1 MDPGLDDVLQE
12 VGEVARPRASEGRTT
27 SYIDAH
33 AAADPTSFGLA
44 VVDMDGDE
52 HATGDVDEPVAI
64 QSISKVFSLVLAM
77 QTADRGEG
85 IANELWS
92 RVGVE
97 PSGDPFNSL
106 VQLEH
111 EHGKPRNPMINAGA
125 LIVDDVL
132 LTHRERPPEAVVEL
146 LGELAGAR
154 VELDQIVREQT
165 AQAAARNRAIG
176 HLMASFDNL
185 THDVETVIDAYTHQC
200 AAAMTTR
207 QLARAIRFLGND
219 GIDPASSRRI
229 LRPEQARRVAALML
243 TCGTYDSAGQ
253 FAFDVGFPCKSGVS
267 GAIVGVVRHRFGVCV
282 WSPPLEESGNSLAGH
297 VALHELAQR
306 LDLWSV

>member
-1 MDPGLDDVLQE
+1 MDVDLDEVLQE
-12 VGEVARPRASEGRTT
+12 VAELARPRAAEGRAT
-27 SYIDAH
+27 SYIEAH
-33 AAADPTSFGLA
+33 EDADPTSFALA
-44 VVDMDGDE
+44 VVDMDGRE
-52 HATGDVDEPVAI
+52 HVAGDVDEPFAI

-77 QTADRGEG
+77 QTADQAEG
-85 IANELWS
+85 VAKELWS

-106 VQLEH
+106 VQLER
-111 EHGKPRNPMINAGA
+111 EHGRPRNPMINAGA

-132 LTHRERPPEAVVEL
+132 LSHRETPPESVVAL
-146 LGELAGAR
+146 LSELAGDT
-154 VELDQIVREQT
+154 VGLDEIVREQT
-165 AQAAARNRAIG
+165 AEASARNRAIG
-176 HLMASFDNL
+176 HLMASFGNL
-185 THDVETVIDAYTHQC
+185 THDVEQVLDSYVHQC

-219 GIDPASSRRI
+219 GVDPASGRRI
-229 LRPEQARRVAALML
+229 LPPDQARRVAALML

-253 FAFDVGFPCKSGVS
+253 FAFDVGFPCKSGVA
-267 GAIVGVVRHRFGVCV
+267 GAIVGVVRHQLGVCV

-297 VALHELAQR
+297 VALRELAQR